1 MAAERVRWSSPWP
14 TGLDQ
19 LVGSIGRDNV
29 PETWWLRG
37 LLSKGPEAEVECVAP
52 KAGVANWSRHDMSET
67 DQELA
72 RSQGVGADAA
82 GMRLWEVSNCSES
95 HL

>member
-1 MAAERVRWSSPWP
+1 MAAERVIWSSPWP

-67 DQELA
+67 DLRA
-72 RSQGVGADAA
+72 RSWPGARVWAQMLL
-82 GMRLWEVSNCSES
+82 GCGCGR
-95 HL
+95 